1 MTPYRQS
8 TNETSCEKQPHSD
21 DDSLSC
27 QEKEHR
33 TRERLKRLTENH
45 SEFFHDETP
54 VMSDT
59 TSARRPFDRSTKVD
73 KRRRLHVQN
82 ISQGQSGH
90 VTAVDQRDDRPSKRV
105 AKRNSESHHES
116 HHEIAHELVKR
127 ANHLVRRA
135 KNGLEKVRK
144 KSDKTGEHHS
154 KIQTILSRSKDN
166 PKDANG
172 EKPLASNGDSLNRLL
187 QELEAVF
194 EKRRFSEQGAAKAQ
208 VWHSWYYSA
217 CLRIVLYHRG
227 QWHNDRRVKGVKLLH
242 QIVNKIAAGYGPK
255 AFMVILAYAGKLLL
269 QYCPEIELMAV
280 EEGHYLSEAA
290 RGNEMQQDFI
300 GDLVVKDLIPT
311 LQVQEVHSPVPF
323 PAAWISN
330 ATGIR
335 WVFWSDICW

>member
-1 MTPYRQS
+1 MTPYGQS

-45 SEFFHDETP
+45 SEFFHDDAP

-59 TSARRPFDRSTKVD
+59 TSARRLFNRSTKVD

-82 ISQGQSGH
+82 ISQGQSDH
-90 VTAVDQRDDRPSKRV
+90 VTAVDQCDDRPSKKV

-116 HHEIAHELVKR
+116 HHEPHHEIAHELVKR

-135 KNGLEKVRK
+135 KNGLEKVRQ

-154 KIQTILSRSKDN
+154 KIEAILSRSKEN
-166 PKDANG
+166 SKDDHG
-172 EKPLASNGDSLNRLL
+172 DKTLPSNGASLNSLL
-187 QELEAVF
+187 QELEAAF
-194 EKRRFSEQGAAKAQ
+194 DKRRSGEQGAAKAR

-255 AFMVILAYAGKLLL
+255 ALMLILAYAGKLPL
-269 QYCPEIELMAV
+269 E
-280 EEGHYLSEAA
+280 
-290 RGNEMQQDFI
+290 
-300 GDLVVKDLIPT
+300 
-311 LQVQEVHSPVPF
+311 
-323 PAAWISN
+323 
-330 ATGIR
+330 
-335 WVFWSDICW
+335 